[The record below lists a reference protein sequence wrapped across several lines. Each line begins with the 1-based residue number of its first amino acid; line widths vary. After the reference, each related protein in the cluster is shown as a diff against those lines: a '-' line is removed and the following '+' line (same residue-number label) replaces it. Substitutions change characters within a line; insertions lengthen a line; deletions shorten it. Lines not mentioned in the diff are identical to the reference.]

1 MPRCPV
7 MGKAT
12 YLDCQDCDD
21 RVCKKQYKEIVIGID
36 QSYANT
42 GMSVVADGVL
52 RDVKSIRLEHYKTN
66 TEKRREISKQLNA
79 LLAIACKK
87 AKRVI
92 CLVERARTRGG
103 GPQSANFIN
112 VDAIKAMGALTAII
126 VDGCALY
133 DVAVFSVDTRCWK
146 AAVVGTSQP
155 QANHYGVPDKK
166 WPTVKWVI
174 AQGFEH
180 KILIDLTETRKTKGT
195 FIRDGRK
202 YQYNDDAADS
212 AGIAMYWVV
221 GDRGKLKEEK

>member
-52 RDVKSIRLEHYKTN
+52 RDVKGIRLEHYKTN

-155 QANHYGVPDKK
+155 QANRYGVPDKK

-174 AQGFEH
+174 AQGLEH
-180 KILIDLTETRKTKGT
+180 KILIDLTGTRKTKGT

-221 GDRGKLKEEK
+221 GDRDKLKEEK